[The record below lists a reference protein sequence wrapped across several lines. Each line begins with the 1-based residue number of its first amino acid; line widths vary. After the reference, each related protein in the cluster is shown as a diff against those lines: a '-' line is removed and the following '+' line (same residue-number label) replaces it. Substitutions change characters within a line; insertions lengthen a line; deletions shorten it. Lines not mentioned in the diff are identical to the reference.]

1 MKDEGWRG
9 GRKGLQKCELN
20 GLIMR
25 HELAEGNKS
34 RARQMSKCRV
44 SKRQTPRHF
53 PIAIATNR
61 VPQSF
66 PANVLARNP
75 DSPAH
80 QSVRSF
86 SFLEAGIIDE
96 ADI

>member
-1 MKDEGWRG
+1 
-9 GRKGLQKCELN
+9 
-20 GLIMR
+20 
-25 HELAEGNKS
+25 
-34 RARQMSKCRV
+34 MSKCRV

-75 DSPAH
+75 VSQAH
-80 QSVRSF
+80 HSVRNF

-96 ADI
+96 ADVCLIDGADHERGRPDRVKDVIH